1 MLREVRFQLT
11 DLDFESLRMVHR
23 KERNVANLTEV
34 PEDFYEALSVYINHL
49 YEETSDS
56 HDLGKL
62 RLLENSVKVARDVFQ
77 RRLQKIVAR
86 ALKAAKTDESS
97 DEYMTPEE
105 KRLYSSIL
113 ENLEEYKNFFES
125 VVSGKYMPIKGN
137 ESEEK
142 STEGPHDEEAHKE
155 SENPSTEMLINET
168 AQNLVLARIIKA
180 IPRFVATDGKEYGP
194 YEPEDIVRLP
204 EEVADILGEQGLV
217 EIL

>member
-1 MLREVRFQLT
+1 MLRGVRFQLT
-11 DLDFESLRMVHR
+11 DLNFESLRMVQR
-23 KERNVANLTEV
+23 KERNVANLTEI

-49 YEETSDS
+49 YEEASDS

-62 RLLENSVKVARDVFQ
+62 RLLENSVKVARDVSQ

-86 ALKAAKTDESS
+86 ALKAAKTGESS

-105 KRLYSSIL
+105 KKLYTSIL
-113 ENLEEYKNFFES
+113 GNLEEYKNFFEN
-125 VVSGKYMPIKGN
+125 VVSGKYAPVKGD
-137 ESEEK
+137 EPEEK
-142 STEGPHDEEAHKE
+142 PVESSQKEEIHDQ
-155 SENPSTEMLINET
+155 SENPPTEMLINET

-180 IPRFVATDGKEYGP
+180 IPRFVATDGNEYGP